1 MKADMS
7 RDYYADLELP
17 ANADINEVKKQFRK
31 LGICHHPCPQSN
43 PSVLTYDVQLSN
55 TTPTETPDERAK
67 STPNSRPSSPRT
79 RFSQALSRRLSTMR
93 TGVVLH
99 PDTPPHLA

>member
-31 LGICHHPCPQSN
+31 LGTCY
-43 PSVLTYDVQLSN
+43 T
-55 TTPTETPDERAK
+55 
-67 STPNSRPSSPRT
+67 
-79 RFSQALSRRLSTMR
+79 
-93 TGVVLH
+93 
-99 PDTPPHLA
+99 